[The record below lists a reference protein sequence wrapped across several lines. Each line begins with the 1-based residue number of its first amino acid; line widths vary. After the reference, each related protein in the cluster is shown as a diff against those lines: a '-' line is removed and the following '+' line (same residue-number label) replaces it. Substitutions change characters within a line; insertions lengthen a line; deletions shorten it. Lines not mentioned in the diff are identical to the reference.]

1 MSLKYVTNTHLEVSG
16 LGLSE
21 CECLVGE
28 ILRAIGYPIHILR
41 LVVVPGDS
49 GGLFG
54 RGYMYIL
61 LFVII
66 DVNEVSNENILMM

>member
-1 MSLKYVTNTHLEVSG
+1 MSLRYVTNTHLEVSG

-21 CECLVGE
+21 CVVGE
-28 ILRAIGYPIHILR
+28 ILHAIGYPIHILR

-49 GGLFG
+49 GLFG
-54 RGYMYIL
+54 RGYVCIL